1 MAFLVPG
8 SSVAS
13 AGPPTFALG
22 HICYKQLQQ
31 KHPCLIIILTILVLE
46 PDDGRE
52 THGSAEQAGILLL
65 LAPAPL
71 GPGAGGAVHPG
82 ASTNYLKQ

>member
-1 MAFLVPG
+1 M
-8 SSVAS
+8 
-13 AGPPTFALG
+13 
-22 HICYKQLQQ
+22 
-31 KHPCLIIILTILVLE
+31 LTILVLE

-65 LAPAPL
+65 LAPVL

-82 ASTNYLKQ
+82 HGTKYLKQ